1 MCLGCFRP
9 VTGTAGCTMWDIR
22 SKGSGNSGT
31 TNVLRVMGV
40 KAGILVFLGDF
51 FKTVIPCV
59 IVRIIWKDEP
69 GLQHLLVLYT
79 ALGVILGHNFPFYMG
94 FKGGKGIAAT
104 AGLLAAM
111 DLRVAV
117 VCLLAFVLIVAVTR
131 YVSLGSLVVVDHLPG
146 RHDLVF
152 LPGRVWADSRQPAGI
167 LRRIGS
173 GDRHGVLEAQKQ
185 HRPSAARH
193 GKQAGQQKIDRRIPW
208 QEQELSEPAPGDA
221 PWRCLLHDNGHT
233 VTVWSAL
240 PDEARQLQADHEH
253 KNLPGVHLRKRLF
266 LRTLWRRP

>member
-1 MCLGCFRP
+1 MERIICLAVGYVFGLFQ
-9 VTGTAGCTMWDIR
+9 TGYWYSRMHDVDIR

-40 KAGILVFLGDF
+40 KAGILVFLVDF

-131 YVSLGSLVVVDHLPG
+131 YVSLGSLVVVTIFLAGMIWFSYRGEYGLTPG
-146 RHDLVF
+146 
-152 LPGRVWADSRQPAGI
+152 SR
-167 LRRIGS
+167 
-173 GDRHGVLEAQKQ
+173 LESCA
-185 HRPSAARH
+185 
-193 GKQAGQQKIDRRIPW
+193 
-208 QEQELSEPAPGDA
+208 
-221 PWRCLLHDNGHT
+221 
-233 VTVWSAL
+233 V
-240 PDEARQLQADHEH
+240 
-253 KNLPGVHLRKRLF
+253 
-266 LRTLWRRP
+266 